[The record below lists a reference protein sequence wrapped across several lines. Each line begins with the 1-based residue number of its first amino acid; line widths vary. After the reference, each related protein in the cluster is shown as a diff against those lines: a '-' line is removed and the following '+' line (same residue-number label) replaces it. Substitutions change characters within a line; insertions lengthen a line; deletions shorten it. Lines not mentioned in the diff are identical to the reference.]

1 LQLSKFFHMKIAV
14 LNAGESGFGRQGRM
28 INKSTRRPGRGPV
41 LMRDVADR
49 AAVAIS
55 TVSRALSNPDRV
67 SRDILERVRAAANE
81 LGYTPNAAAQ
91 NLRGKKI
98 STVLILL
105 SSNSLV
111 YGVSQVVPQVLEGVS
126 QVLSEHNIRIQFLNR
141 YRSETADQHII
152 DLAYSRAIQGAIAIS
167 PDIPEIGGRSLAGAG
182 VPIIALLADHSGV
195 GIASVVTDDRAAV
208 YRAAVHLLE
217 LGHRTFFY
225 ISGFRGN
232 YHTDERFAGLR
243 DAALSGGVKEDAICR
258 FEHDLQFQEGFK
270 VGEQAAQAF
279 LALER
284 RPTAVLACSDDAA
297 IGRHPPGGARGAA
310 SRFGRR
316 LRWRAGRSLLRT
328 AIDHSRPAHDR
339 NGQEGCRAPAR

>member
-1 LQLSKFFHMKIAV
+1 V
-14 LNAGESGFGRQGRM
+14 
-28 INKSTRRPGRGPV
+28 
-41 LMRDVADR
+41 
-49 AAVAIS
+49 
-55 TVSRALSNPDRV
+55 
-67 SRDILERVRAAANE
+67 ERVRAAANE

-126 QVLSEHNIRIQFLNR
+126 QVLAEKNIRIQFLNR

-152 DLAYSRAIQGAIAIS
+152 DLAYSGAIHGAIAIS
-167 PDIPEIGGRSLAGAG
+167 PDIPTIGGRSLAGAG
-182 VPIIALLADHSGV
+182 IPTIALLADHSGV
-195 GIASVVTDDRAAV
+195 GIASVVTDDRAAMC
-208 YRAAVHLLE
+208 RAAVHLLE

-232 YHTDERFAGLR
+232 YHTDERFAGLW
-243 DAALSGGVKEDAICR
+243 DAALSSGVEQNAICR

-279 LALER
+279 LALKR

-297 IGRHPPGGARGAA
+297 IAFMAVIRRAGLGVPEAVSVVGFDGAPVGPYCEPPLTTLGQPTIEMGRKAAMLLLDELHIAGTARRRGAKARILRHVVESTLILRA
-310 SRFGRR
+310 STG
-316 LRWRAGRSLLRT
+316 
-328 AIDHSRPAHDR
+328 PASD
-339 NGQEGCRAPAR
+339 PSW